1 MFLWDWFCRKLG
13 LTDLPSHDGKVT
25 SDINFILGPY
35 YRSFRA
41 DRDSLYEWLLH
52 SRLLWKKA
60 WNNEYQSEYESVS
73 RISIWINFHLSHM
86 FFKIGVFKALANFI
100 GKHQCWSIFLIKLQA
115 WRPATL
121 LKRDSNTGVL
131 LWNFRNF

>member
-73 RISIWINFHLSHM
+73 RISIWINFHPNLAAILIMFLSKQIIHWST
-86 FFKIGVFKALANFI
+86 IDDGRNLTYGGRPVVN
-100 GKHQCWSIFLIKLQA
+100 KHVPNSSQMVNLFEIL
-115 WRPATL
+115 
-121 LKRDSNTGVL
+121 
-131 LWNFRNF
+131 

>member
-73 RISIWINFHLSHM
+73 RISIWINFHDILWYLFNFGLVKKLISPLYLDGIALEKGHRLS
-86 FFKIGVFKALANFI
+86 K
-100 GKHQCWSIFLIKLQA
+100 KHYLFYL
-115 WRPATL
+115 
-121 LKRDSNTGVL
+121 NM
-131 LWNFRNF
+131 RNEYNVSHCQQK